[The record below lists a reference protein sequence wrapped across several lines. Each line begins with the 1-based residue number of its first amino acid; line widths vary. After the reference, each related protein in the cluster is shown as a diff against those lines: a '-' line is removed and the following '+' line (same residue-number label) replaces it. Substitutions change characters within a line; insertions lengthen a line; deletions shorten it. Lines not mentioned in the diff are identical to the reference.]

1 MASLSDILKIQADKG
16 VQVFRD
22 ALRKVRASGRT
33 DESVRAEVSD
43 KGFKFVSREF
53 TDLLESGRRP
63 TKKGPS
69 PEMIERLTEYAQI
82 RGMDKPESAA
92 WGIAK
97 KINKEGDR
105 TFKKGGRDVYT
116 KELNKFVQSTINEI
130 ALFQVREA
138 REKIKDSLKDVK

>member
-1 MASLSDILKIQADKG
+1 MATLSDILKQQADKG

-22 ALRKVRASGRT
+22 AIRKVRASGRT
-33 DESVRAEVSD
+33 DESARAEVSGT
-43 KGFKFVSREF
+43 GFKIFSREF

-69 PEMIERLTEYAQI
+69 PEMIERLTEYAQA

-105 TFKKGGRDVYT
+105 TFRKGGRDVYT
-116 KELNKFVQSTINEI
+116 KEMKKFVDSTINAV
-130 ALFQVREA
+130 ALFQTREA
-138 REKIKDSLKDVK
+138 REQIKDSLKDVK

>member
-1 MASLSDILKIQADKG
+1 MADLSDILQQQAEKG

-33 DESVRAEVSD
+33 DQSVRAEVSD
-43 KGFKFVSREF
+43 KGFKILSREF

-116 KELNKFVQSTINEI
+116 KALDKFVDDTINVI

-138 REKIKDSLKDVK
+138 RDKIKESVKELK